1 MTCSNVF
8 QKSLLSPFLYQK
20 HERLYLW
27 YSHTPY
33 DYHSILPHL
42 QCFSL
47 SHWASSNSS
56 IRYSNPTTG
65 VALGRA
71 ISTLG
76 FCSNCNFLSICLFKM
91 GSSSLLCDLTFLMN
105 LRGRVDFSVCSAF
118 YLLGQSH
125 NFEASYRL
133 DWKHVST
140 LWSSL
145 PSSSF
150 LVSILRQFMASS
162 LLYSRYALCAF
173 AHNRIFSFLL
183 PYVCLMV
190 EGGSRGWYG

>member
-8 QKSLLSPFLYQK
+8 QKSLLSPFLYRK

-33 DYHSILPHL
+33 DSHSILPHL
-42 QCFSL
+42 PCFSL

-56 IRYSNPTTG
+56 IRCSNPTTG

-71 ISTLG
+71 TSTLG
-76 FCSNCNFLSICLFKM
+76 FCYNCNFLSICLFKL
-91 GSSSLLCDLTFLMN
+91 GSSSLLCDLTSLMN

-125 NFEASYRL
+125 NFKASYLL
-133 DWKHVST
+133 DWKVHILT
-140 LWSSL
+140 LSSSL

-150 LVSILRQFMASS
+150 LASILRQFMASS

-173 AHNRIFSFLL
+173 AQNKVLISFAIISAL
-183 PYVCLMV
+183 
-190 EGGSRGWYG
+190 W

>member
-1 MTCSNVF
+1 MLQCIS
-8 QKSLLSPFLYQK
+8 KPLLSPFLYQK

-33 DYHSILPHL
+33 DYHSILPRR
-42 QCFSL
+42 QWFIL
-47 SHWASSNSS
+47 SHRASSDSS

-65 VALGRA
+65 VALGHA

-76 FCSNCNFLSICLFKM
+76 FCSNCKSLSICLFKL

-105 LRGRVDFSVCSAF
+105 LRGRVDFSVCLAF

-125 NFEASYRL
+125 NFEASYML
-133 DWKHVST
+133 DWKAHVPT
-140 LWSSL
+140 LLSSL

-162 LLYSRYALCAF
+162 LLYSRYALCAL
-173 AHNRIFSFLL
+173 ARNRNFSFLL
-183 PYVCLMV
+183 P
-190 EGGSRGWYG
+190 